1 MPNRL
6 ASETSPYLLQHKE
19 NPVDWFPW
27 CEDALQ
33 RARAEDKPILVSI
46 GYSACHWC
54 HVMAHESFE
63 NEGIAALMNEH
74 FINIKVDREERPDI
88 DSIYMTAIQAMS
100 GQGGW
105 PLNVFL
111 TSDAVPFFGGTY
123 WPPTDRQGMPGF
135 PRVLEAIHK
144 TWTTNRE
151 GLQQSAQQVL
161 GYLSAS
167 ATGSPAGAALS
178 ETIADRAM
186 ERLTIQFDCD
196 HGGFGQAPKFPQASV
211 LEFLLR
217 HHRRTGSSIALEMLA
232 TTLDR
237 MASGGIY
244 DHLGGGFARYSV
256 DGEWLVP
263 HFEKMLYDNAQ
274 LMSIY
279 LDAWR
284 VAGNQAYQKVVEET
298 ADWVL
303 REMRS
308 PDGGF
313 YAAIDADSEGEEGK
327 FYVWTPD
334 EIDDV
339 LEPEAAD
346 LIKLHYGVTQSGNFE
361 GASILHIS
369 RPLGDLAVTLGS
381 TEPEIGSDLN
391 NARASL
397 LATRDRRVRP
407 GTDTK
412 IIVSWNGLAIKALA
426 SAGIALDRPD
436 LVEAACVAAN
446 LIVEQGL
453 SADGHLVRTLTSGI
467 PAGDGML
474 EDYAF
479 LADGLLTLYSA
490 SGEHLWLERS
500 SALATVIRDRFVHTD
515 GTGFFDTSSTHE
527 ALIIRPRD
535 LQDGAIPCGN
545 SVAIDVLFTLAQLSE
560 TAGMRQTAED
570 LLSSIGPAMAEHP
583 TAFGRFLAVLER
595 TLAHERQVVLAGDGS
610 LQGFRDAFFA
620 RYEPF
625 ATLGYAVAEHDI
637 AAWPTLGGRPLP
649 AGASAAAYICQGMSC
664 LPPVTTPDELVS
676 LLDSD
681 LADS

>member
-27 CEDALQ
+27 GEDALQ

-123 WPPTDRQGMPGF
+123 WPPIDRQGMPGF

-144 TWTTNRE
+144 TWTTNRD

-178 ETIADRAM
+178 ETISDRAM
-186 ERLTIQFDCD
+186 ERLTIQFDRD

-232 TTLDR
+232 TTLNR

-284 VAGNQAYQKVVEET
+284 VTRNQAYRKVVEET

-308 PDGGF
+308 PEGGF

-391 NARASL
+391 NASALL

-412 IIVSWNGLAIKALA
+412 IIVSWNGVAIKALA
-426 SAGIALDRPD
+426 SAGVALDRPD

-490 SGEHLWLERS
+490 SGEHLWLKRS
-500 SALATVIRDRFVHTD
+500 SALATVIRDRFAHTD

-527 ALIIRPRD
+527 ALIIRPR
-535 LQDGAIPCGN
+535 
-545 SVAIDVLFTLAQLSE
+545 
-560 TAGMRQTAED
+560 
-570 LLSSIGPAMAEHP
+570 
-583 TAFGRFLAVLER
+583 
-595 TLAHERQVVLAGDGS
+595 
-610 LQGFRDAFFA
+610 
-620 RYEPF
+620 
-625 ATLGYAVAEHDI
+625 
-637 AAWPTLGGRPLP
+637 
-649 AGASAAAYICQGMSC
+649 
-664 LPPVTTPDELVS
+664 EL
-676 LLDSD
+676 
-681 LADS
+681 